1 MEITKMSFDHYA
13 VVGNPI
19 AHSKSPFI
27 HATFARQTGQPVIYS
42 SVLAPLDGFKEIV
55 HAFRVGGG
63 KGLNITVPFKQEA
76 FILAHELTER
86 ARTAQAVN
94 TFYFDE
100 NTGLILGD
108 NTDGIGLVR
117 DIQNNLAYTVEKKR
131 ILILGAGGAARGV
144 LLPLILAHP
153 EAIYL
158 TNRTIEK
165 AHELAAQFAD
175 YFPIKVVQ
183 YPELAS
189 CGTFDIV
196 INATASSLNGEML
209 PLPEGLFHAQSLA
222 YDMMYGKGLTP
233 FLDFAQAQGVV
244 EIHDGIGMLVE
255 QAAEAFFLWRGV
267 RPETRSLIRELHQ
280 LNDGQ

>member
-1 MEITKMSFDHYA
+1 MEIPKMSFDHYA

-27 HATFARQTGQPVIYS
+27 HATFARQTGQPVVYS
-42 SVLAPLDGFKEIV
+42 SILSPLDGFKEII

-76 FILAHELTER
+76 YSRAHELTER

-94 TFYFDE
+94 TFHFDE

-117 DIQNNLAYTVEKKR
+117 DIQNNLAYCLEKKR

-183 YPELAS
+183 YSDLS
-189 CGTFDIV
+189 TCGAFDIV
-196 INATASSLNGEML
+196 INATASSLNGEAL
-209 PLPEGLFHAQSLA
+209 PLPFGLFHPQSLA

-233 FLDFAQAQGVV
+233 FLALAQEQGVV

>member
-19 AHSKSPFI
+19 GHSKSPFI
-27 HATFARQTGQPVIYS
+27 HATFARQTGQPVVYS
-42 SVLAPLDGFKEIV
+42 SILSPLDGFKEII

-76 FILAHELTER
+76 YSLAHELTER

-94 TFYFDE
+94 TFHFDA

-117 DIQNNLAYTVEKKR
+117 DIQNNLAYCLEKKR

-165 AHELAAQFAD
+165 AHELATQFAD

-183 YPELAS
+183 YSDLS
-189 CGTFDIV
+189 TCGTFDIV
-196 INATASSLNGEML
+196 INATASSLNGETP
-209 PLPEGLFHAQSLA
+209 PLPFGLFHPQSLA

-233 FLDFAQAQGVV
+233 FLALAQAQGVV

-267 RPETRSLIRELHQ
+267 HPETRSLIRELHQ